1 MNVETLA
8 RAVTRAAPI
17 ADPIWFLGLTTW
29 VRAAKENSYGN
40 ASVVEQKIPAG
51 FASPWHVHHD
61 EHEMFFVLDGEIEV
75 IVDKEKVLLGKGA
88 FGFGP
93 SGVPHGFRVIGDR
106 TAHILLM
113 TSGPRFADFV
123 RDVSQPYSDVPP
135 PPPGP
140 EAMPMLLKLA
150 EKHNLTIFGPL
161 PE

>member
-1 MNVETLA
+1 MNGETLTNA
-8 RAVTRAAPI
+8 ATRAPI

-29 VRAAKENSYGN
+29 VRAAKENSDSN
-40 ASVVEQKIPAG
+40 ASVIEQKIPLG
-51 FASPWHVHHD
+51 FASPWHVHND

-75 IVDKEKVLLGKGA
+75 IVGEEKVILGKGA

-93 SGVPHGFRVIGDR
+93 CGVPHGFRVIGDK

-113 TSGPRFADFV
+113 TSGPHFADFV
-123 RDVSQPYSDVPP
+123 RELSQPYSDVPP

-140 EAMPMLLKLA
+140 EAMPMLLKVA
-150 EKHNLTIFGPL
+150 EKHNLTILGPM